1 MEHGVSANFEIF
13 KVKKKL
19 KKRSIENFNEFGS
32 EWFGEI
38 SVEFDNKK
46 GEKVVTL
53 PFKDINGEKFVT
65 YRITKLLGNGIC
77 LCDGHAV
84 VDDVLSIMEDDEEH
98 EAKTAKGFKTLIEAF
113 GMRAT
118 DKGIESP
125 IGIMYG
131 HEGHEQAVTMAIQEM
146 TLFHVMAIEYAVQI
160 KNGAESEA
168 VLDALLGKNR

>member
-1 MEHGVSANFEIF
+1 MN
-13 KVKKKL
+13 KL
-19 KKRSIENFNEFGS
+19 NEFNELADVS
-32 EWFGEI
+32 I
-38 SVEFDNKK
+38 EFDNKK

-65 YRITKLLGNGIC
+65 YRITKLLGNEIC
-77 LCDGHAV
+77 LCDRHAI
-84 VDDVLSIMEDDEEH
+84 VDDVLSIMEDDGKRESDVAHGLE
-98 EAKTAKGFKTLIEAF
+98 TLIEAF

-118 DKGIESP
+118 DKGIENS

-131 HEGHEQAVTMAIQEM
+131 HEGHEQAVAMAIQEM

>member
-13 KVKKKL
+13 KVRKKL
-19 KKRSIENFNEFGS
+19 KKRSIENFNELVGVS
-32 EWFGEI
+32 I
-38 SVEFDNKK
+38 EFDNKK

-53 PFKDINGEKFVT
+53 SFKDINGEKFVT
-65 YRITKLLGNGIC
+65 YRITKLLGNEIC
-77 LCDGHAV
+77 LCDGHAI

-113 GMRAT
+113 GMRTT

-131 HEGHEQAVTMAIQEM
+131 HEGHKQAVAMAIQEM

>member
-1 MEHGVSANFEIF
+1 M
-13 KVKKKL
+13 KKL
-19 KKRSIENFNEFGS
+19 SIENFNELADVS
-32 EWFGEI
+32 I
-38 SVEFDNKK
+38 EFDNKK

-65 YRITKLLGNGIC
+65 YRITKLLGNEIC
-77 LCDGHAV
+77 LCDGHAIA
-84 VDDVLSIMEDDEEH
+84 DDVLNIMEDDGKRESDVAH
-98 EAKTAKGFKTLIEAF
+98 GFETLIEAF

-118 DKGIESP
+118 DKGIESL

-131 HEGHEQAVTMAIQEM
+131 HEQAVAMAIQEM

-168 VLDALLGKNR
+168 VLDALLGKNC

>member
-13 KVKKKL
+13 KVRKKL
-19 KKRSIENFNEFGS
+19 KKSSIENFNELVGV
-32 EWFGEI
+32 

-65 YRITKLLGNGIC
+65 YRITKLLGNEIC
-77 LCDGHAV
+77 LCDGHAI
-84 VDDVLSIMEDDEEH
+84 VDDVLSIMEDDGKH
-98 EAKTAKGFKTLIEAF
+98 ESDVAHGFETLIEAF

-131 HEGHEQAVTMAIQEM
+131 HEGHEQAVAIAIQEM

>member
-19 KKRSIENFNEFGS
+19 KERFIGNSNEFGS
-32 EWFGEI
+32 EWFDEI

-65 YRITKLLGNGIC
+65 YRITKLLGNEIC
-77 LCDGHAV
+77 LCDGHAI
-84 VDDVLSIMEDDEEH
+84 VDDVLSIMEDDGKRESDVAH
-98 EAKTAKGFKTLIEAF
+98 GFETLIEAF
-113 GMRAT
+113 GMRTT

-131 HEGHEQAVTMAIQEM
+131 HEGHEQAVAMAIQEM

>member
-1 MEHGVSANFEIF
+1 MKE
-13 KVKKKL
+13 
-19 KKRSIENFNEFGS
+19 RSIGNSNEFGS
-32 EWFGEI
+32 EWFDEI

-77 LCDGHAV
+77 LCDGHAI
-84 VDDVLSIMEDDEEH
+84 VDDVSSIMEDDEEH

-118 DKGIESP
+118 DKGIENP
-125 IGIMYG
+125 IKVMYG